1 MKIFKIVLTL
11 SMMGSG
17 YIGYTNYQ
25 DLTNIKET
33 VRIEK
38 MESPT
43 SMDSARDRVA
53 EKLKNVE
60 KKEATD
66 YSDII
71 IKVCEALLPLLAPVI
86 AARKK
91 KDSEGNVVRTVDDE
105 IGDLAIAL
113 GVSRGFIKGKL
124 GLGDDRRKQIRTKA
138 KRRATD

>member
-11 SMMGSG
+11 SMIGSG

-43 SMDSARDRVA
+43 SMDSARDKV
-53 EKLKNVE
+53 KKIE

>member
-11 SMMGSG
+11 SMIGSG

-43 SMDSARDRVA
+43 SMDSARDKV
-53 EKLKNVE
+53 KKIE

-124 GLGDDRRKQIRTKA
+124 GLGDDRRKQVGTSA
-138 KRRATD
+138 KRRATDR

>member
-43 SMDSARDRVA
+43 SMDSARDKV
-53 EKLKNVE
+53 KKIE